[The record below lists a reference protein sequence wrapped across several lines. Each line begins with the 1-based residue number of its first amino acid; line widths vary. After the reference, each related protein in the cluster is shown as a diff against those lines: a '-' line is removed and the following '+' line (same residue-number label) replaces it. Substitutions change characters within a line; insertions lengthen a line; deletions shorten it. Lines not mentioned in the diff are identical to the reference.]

1 MVESAVWTVVATV
14 IVGITVVY
22 GLFLVVRIVSP
33 IRRCRCI
40 RDRASLAAD
49 GHRARLSAPRR

>member
-1 MVESAVWTVVATV
+1 MVELAVWIVATV

-22 GLFLVVRIVSP
+22 GLFLVVDIVSP

-40 RDRASLAAD
+40 RSRTVSHETGIVYD
-49 GHRARLSAPRR
+49 